1 MSIAENSAYSFSVSV
16 PSTSVTATALNRS
29 NTRTCCS
36 VNVPSPFTTQRTVSM
51 EARSFGQK
59 GVLPLAGRKMPRTMV
74 PKAKSAMTR
83 RAATRAV
90 LVLLA
95 PWTVAFVY
103 IPPNQ
108 QQQPRPV
115 IVSSGAQPQPV
126 SVQPASDQ
134 PAPIEIAQS
143 PAREPVDA
151 LSRAAVTLRSAGTLL
166 AQGVVLAGDGRIVT
180 CRSALRGA
188 RQVDVRYPNGRTLTA
203 TVVAEDE
210 TFNLAL
216 LQPRTGHWPNGVA
229 LAPGTR
235 RGTRATFSMG
245 DPPGITTV
253 TFTRRRT
260 FVDGDELLRDAWQLD
275 PVPTANAVGA
285 GVLNER
291 GQLAAVIVTPTSNS
305 NGSAAP
311 PSTFGAPALA
321 VAALVQRAGDTA
333 RPWLGFTARAL
344 RAGETIPGAIGVGL
358 RVLDVANG
366 GPAQLIGL
374 IGGRTPDY
382 ILMADGT
389 ALRIEAD
396 LAAVVERHRPGD
408 TITLRV
414 VRAGQQYD
422 VPLSLGRFPAQTP

>member
-1 MSIAENSAYSFSVSV
+1 MC
-16 PSTSVTATALNRS
+16 L
-29 NTRTCCS
+29 
-36 VNVPSPFTTQRTVSM
+36 
-51 EARSFGQK
+51 EAKR
-59 GVLPLAGRKMPRTMV
+59 
-74 PKAKSAMTR
+74 AMTR
-83 RAATRAV
+83 RVTSGAV

-95 PWTVAFVY
+95 PVMAAFVY

-108 QQQPRPV
+108 TQQPRPV
-115 IVSSGAQPQPV
+115 VVTSGAQPQPV
-126 SVQPASDQ
+126 SVQPSTQQ
-134 PAPIEIAQS
+134 PAPVEIAQT

-180 CRSALRGA
+180 CLTALRGA
-188 RQVDVRYPNGRTLTA
+188 RQVDVRYPNGRTLAA
-203 TVVAEDE
+203 TVVAEDA

-216 LQPRTGHWPNGVA
+216 LQPRTGHWPNGVS

-253 TFTRRRT
+253 TFTRRRS

-275 PVPTANAVGA
+275 PVPTPNAVGA

-291 GQLAAVIVTPTSNS
+291 GQLAAVIVAPTNGNAS
-305 NGSAAP
+305 GSAAP
-311 PSTFGAPALA
+311 PSAFGAPALA
-321 VAALVQRAGDTA
+321 IAALVSRAGDTA

-344 RAGETIPGAIGVGL
+344 RAGETIPGAIGAGL

-366 GPAQLIGL
+366 GPAQLTGL
-374 IGGRTPDY
+374 IGGRAPDH

-396 LAAVVERHRPGD
+396 LASVLERHRPGD

-414 VRAGQQYD
+414 VRTGQQYD